1 MSQIRPHH
9 SFIEFSK
16 NAKKFSIHAD
26 VAKYSTESAKKTGAV
41 IPKTFSNH
49 AKIQN
54 QTEI

>member
-41 IPKTFSNH
+41 IQKTFSNH
-49 AKIQN
+49 ARIQN

>member
-26 VAKYSTESAKKTGAV
+26 VAKYSTESAITGAV
-41 IPKTFSNH
+41 LQKTFSNH
-49 AKIQN
+49 ARIQN